1 MFPPLKWCMT
11 FKKYILCL
19 NSVHVVGCV
28 CGPKRCPRILLWCKH
43 FCVLPPR
50 EEDVPVR
57 GTGEQSRGS
66 GKETRRAGTS
76 DGGFQPR
83 VAGSYNVAL
92 YRPARAHSSAG
103 RLGKLAA
110 GVLPIDYIPWP
121 ADNNTDLPNC
131 KSNSW
136 KTRFLLRGC
145 IKKRFFLRKNSA
157 RGEG

>member
-1 MFPPLKWCMT
+1 MT

-28 CGPKRCPRILLWCKH
+28 CVWAGEVSKNPRMMQALLC
-43 FCVLPPR
+43 PPR

-103 RLGKLAA
+103 RLGKLTA

-121 ADNNTDLPNC
+121 ADNNTDLPNS

-136 KTRFLLRGC
+136 KTRFL

>member
-1 MFPPLKWCMT
+1 MFEFCT
-11 FKKYILCL
+11 CCG
-19 NSVHVVGCV
+19 VCV
-28 CGPKRCPRILLWCKH
+28 CVWAGEVSKNPRMMQALLC
-43 FCVLPPR
+43 PPR

-103 RLGKLAA
+103 RLGKLTA

-121 ADNNTDLPNC
+121 ADNNTDLPNS